1 MEITKIIMPKT
12 DSDVLRKLA
21 NKRLEEIRS
30 TQEYKNILEIKTEHD
45 KIENLYINIS
55 TYPILVF
62 IAYIIIGLSAI
73 IFVRNKLIY
82 ALFSFS
88 IVLFMT
94 ILIITAAYLF
104 YKMSRLKAKID
115 TYTDSIE
122 DLLDEYMISDVFD
135 DSKYN
140 FVNCGYIIDIDH
152 LKEFIKDKNASYII
166 THPIAAHD
174 WHIQDY
180 CKDDI
185 ILCKVNN
192 GIVTDKLGLDD
203 LYGLDIKDIIT
214 ENNELN
220 FSYIDKNFWVNTS
233 PYWEQSD
240 AT

>member
-12 DSDVLRKLA
+12 DPDVLRELA

-30 TQEYKNILEIKTEHD
+30 TQEYKDILEIKTKHN
-45 KIENLYINIS
+45 KIEALYVNIS
-55 TYPILVF
+55 YPILAF
-62 IAYIIIGLSAI
+62 IAYIIIGLSA
-73 IFVRNKLIY
+73 LISVENEFIY
-82 ALFSFS
+82 TLFSFS
-88 IVLFMT
+88 IALFMVA
-94 ILIITAAYLF
+94 LIITAACLF
-104 YKMSRLKAKID
+104 YKMSKLKEKID

-122 DLLDEYMISDVFD
+122 DLLDEYMISDVFE

-152 LKEFIKDKNASYII
+152 LKEFIKDENASYII

-180 CKDDI
+180 CKNDI

-192 GIVTDKLGLDD
+192 GIVTDKLELDGL
-203 LYGLDIKDIIT
+203 YENDIKDIIT

-220 FSYIDKNFWVNTS
+220 LTYMDKNFWVDTT
-233 PYWEQSD
+233 PYWE
-240 AT
+240 